1 MKPVMRTFPS
11 GLRLIVIPQPDATT
25 ATALVLVGTGSS
37 YENDSR
43 RGLSHFL
50 EHICFK
56 GTTRRP
62 STRAIAEELD
72 AIGAVSNAFTSNE
85 YTGYYA
91 KGNPAHLP
99 TFIDVLGDIYLHSTF
114 PPEEIEKEKGVII
127 EEMNMYEDQLPQK
140 AGELLLQLM
149 YGDQPAG
156 RPLIGTKESV
166 LSYTRND
173 FIEYVRAH
181 YHAGNTVVTIAGPI
195 TMAAV
200 EEHVATAFAAIPTA
214 PQLPMKQTD
223 DAQQSFVH
231 GIVHRPSDQAH
242 IAIGFRS
249 VPYRHADAR
258 TLQILATLMGRG
270 MSSRLFQILR
280 EDMGAAYYVHVEQE
294 GFLDHGIFGIGAGID
309 KTRINEILARIAS
322 ELSLLKTTLVPQAE
336 LSKAIEYA
344 VGMLRLGLETTDEIA
359 SFCGTPLVLGKDL
372 MTPKDIEQEYRAVTA
387 EDIQRIAQT
396 IFVGT
401 NASLAI
407 VGPYTEGAID
417 TAPLAA
423 L

>member
-1 MKPVMRTFPS
+1 
-11 GLRLIVIPQPDATT
+11 
-25 ATALVLVGTGSS
+25 
-37 YENDSR
+37 
-43 RGLSHFL
+43 
-50 EHICFK
+50 
-56 GTTRRP
+56 
-62 STRAIAEELD
+62 
-72 AIGAVSNAFTSNE
+72 
-85 YTGYYA
+85 
-91 KGNPAHLP
+91 
-99 TFIDVLGDIYLHSTF
+99 
-114 PPEEIEKEKGVII
+114 
-127 EEMNMYEDQLPQK
+127 
-140 AGELLLQLM
+140 
-149 YGDQPAG
+149 
-156 RPLIGTKESV
+156 
-166 LSYTRND
+166 
-173 FIEYVRAH
+173 
-181 YHAGNTVVTIAGPI
+181 
-195 TMAAV
+195 
-200 EEHVATAFAAIPTA
+200 
-214 PQLPMKQTD
+214 
-223 DAQQSFVH
+223 
-231 GIVHRPSDQAH
+231 
-242 IAIGFRS
+242 
-249 VPYRHADAR
+249 
-258 TLQILATLMGRG
+258 
-270 MSSRLFQILR
+270 
-280 EDMGAAYYVHVEQE
+280 MGAAYYVHVEQE